1 MVVPT
6 QISQTQVVPLNI
18 TMTQWFAPGVGFIKQ
33 DVRFEINGYMLSH
46 NLMTLEEFER
56 AAAPK

>member
-1 MVVPT
+1 
-6 QISQTQVVPLNI
+6 
-18 TMTQWFAPGVGFIKQ
+18 MTQWFAPGVGFIKQ